1 MLTSEGVIVLFQR
14 KNENIWNIDIKM
26 SRSLY
31 TVLGKTYCNTFTYYV
46 TVSYSSY
53 TQAYDILSDPKR
65 VWKICTLES
74 WQTRQQLSKVKTHVV
89 NNDCEIYLLNNR
101 VNSFLLL
108 MMIFLISLSFQ
119 MLEMIHRNPL
129 AKSYEI
135 WFKFKNNYLH

>member
-26 SRSLY
+26 SWSLY
-31 TVLGKTYCNTFTYYV
+31 SVLGKTYCNTFTYYV
-46 TVSYSSY
+46 TIPYTSYA
-53 TQAYDILSDPKR
+53 QAYDILSDPKR

-108 MMIFLISLSFQ
+108 MMIFLISISF
-119 MLEMIHRNPL
+119 LNTYH
-129 AKSYEI
+129 KST
-135 WFKFKNNYLH
+135 FFFDYLNHYCWI